1 MKCFVLCGGEG
12 TRLRPY
18 TYMLPKSMLPVG
30 NKPILEYVVRNLIK
44 NGLDE
49 LVFTVGYKYEPIKE
63 YFGNGKKF
71 GVKIE
76 YLIEEKPR
84 NTAGS
89 ILPYKNKIDGD
100 FVVVMGDQLTNMNIR
115 KMIESHKKTGALAT
129 VAFVEQKK
137 ILEYGVGKVENGRVV
152 EFVEKPIFTN
162 YINTANYVFSK
173 EAFRYINENEDFA
186 KDVLPRMLKSKERI
200 NAFISTDFWM
210 DIGRVQDY
218 ERANELFSAINFAR
232 DIEQ

>member
-18 TYMLPKSMLPVG
+18 TYMLPKPMLPVG
-30 NKPILEYVVRNLIK
+30 NKPILEYVLQNLVK
-44 NGLDE
+44 NGVKE

-76 YLIEEKPR
+76 YLVEEKPK

-89 ILPYKNKIDGD
+89 ILPYKDRIDDD
-100 FVVVMGDQLTNMNIR
+100 FVVVMGDQLTSMNIR
-115 KMIESHKKTGALAT
+115 KMIESHRKSKAIAT
-129 VAFVEQKK
+129 VAFIEQKK
-137 ILEYGVGKVENGRVV
+137 VFEYGIAKIENGEVK
-152 EFVEKPIFTN
+152 EFVEKPVFTN
-162 YINTANYVFSK
+162 YINTANYVFSPRI
-173 EAFRYINENEDFA
+173 FNYINEKEDFA
-186 KDVLPRMLKSKERI
+186 KDVLPRLLESGERI

-218 ERANELFSAINFAR
+218 ERANELFSVINFAR
-232 DIEQ
+232 DIVR

>member
-18 TYMLPKSMLPVG
+18 TYMLPKPMLPVG
-30 NKPILEYVVRNLIK
+30 KKPILEYVVRNLLK
-44 NGLDE
+44 NGLKD

-63 YFGNGKKF
+63 YFGDGRKF

-89 ILPYKNKIDGD
+89 ILPYKDRIHGD
-100 FVVVMGDQLTNMNIR
+100 FVVVMGDQLTNINLR
-115 KMIESHKKTGALAT
+115 KMIESHKKSGAIAT

-137 ILEYGVGKVENGRVV
+137 ILEYGVGKIENGVVV

-162 YINTANYVFSK
+162 YINAANYVFSK
-173 EAFRYINENEDFA
+173 KALAYIHENDDFA
-186 KDVLPRMLKSKERI
+186 KDVLPRMLKSGEKI
-200 NAFISTDFWM
+200 NAFLSTDFWM

-218 ERANELFSAINFAR
+218 ERANELFSAINFIR
-232 DIEQ
+232 DIEG